1 MAGTSGVRQDETRES
16 GAAQRARDDAS
27 AVELSLAEPDR
38 FGVIFDRYFAE
49 IHGYAARRLGR
60 DAADDV
66 AADTFLTAF
75 RQRRRFDAGRGIV
88 RAWLYGIA
96 TNYIG
101 RYQRRELRELRAL
114 GRTASV
120 AAESHADLV
129 ADQVA
134 DRVTAGALHR
144 QLAGAL
150 AELSRGDR
158 EVLLLVALGGLSHA
172 EVAAALGIPYG
183 TVGSRLNRARRKLRG
198 GLAGARTVA

>member
-1 MAGTSGVRQDETRES
+1 MRTGPPGVRQDEAKGPEAR
-16 GAAQRARDDAS
+16 QRALEDARD
-27 AVELSLAEPDR
+27 VELSLAEPDR

-60 DAADDV
+60 DAADDI

-101 RYQRRELRELRAL
+101 RYQRHEVRELRAR
-114 GRTASV
+114 GRAPAV
-120 AAESHADLV
+120 VPDESHADL
-129 ADQVA
+129 VA

-158 EVLLLVALGGLSHA
+158 EVLLLIALGGLSHA
-172 EVAAALGIPYG
+172 EVATALGIPYG
-183 TVGSRLNRARRKLRG
+183 TVGSRLSRARRKLRD
-198 GLAGARTVA
+198 GLAVARPVT